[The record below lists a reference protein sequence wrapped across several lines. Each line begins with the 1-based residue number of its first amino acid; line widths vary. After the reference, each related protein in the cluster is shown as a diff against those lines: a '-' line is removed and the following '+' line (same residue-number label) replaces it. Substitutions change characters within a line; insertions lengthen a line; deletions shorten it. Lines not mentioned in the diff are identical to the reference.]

1 MKRETT
7 VILAALGAIPLNA
20 LAQDVVVQSQQALA
34 LNERTI
40 SIVQSLIANN
50 ALYANR
56 EGTEL
61 RVRASALDDEM
72 LAGLSQSGQ
81 AKVDEASGDY
91 VMDSKFAAALA
102 GSRILQSRSPQTV
115 SDVLL
120 LLKLEQDLK
129 SEMGVE
135 LASFHSTPFF

>member
-20 LAQDVVVQSQQALA
+20 LAQNVEVQSQQALA

-40 SIVQSLIANN
+40 SIVQALIASN

-61 RVRASALDDEM
+61 RVRASALNDEM

-81 AKVDEASGDY
+81 ARIDEVTGDY

-102 GSRILQSRSPQTV
+102 GSRILHGRSPQTV

-135 LASFHSTPFF
+135 LASFHSAPFF